1 MASGSLLRK
10 LIKTGAEGNLEAFK
24 NVSEEVIRE
33 ERSKNHHLLANDL
46 ERILY
51 GRSNNIGGSHLTLI
65 KQVPKDKERGLPLLY
80 IKEPVR
86 RLEDVVLSDENSS
99 LLDDI
104 LQEHH
109 HKERLKSYGLS
120 PSDRLLFFGPPGCGK
135 TLTAE
140 VIASELSLPLAIIR
154 IDSVIS
160 SYLGETASNL
170 RQVMDFISNVPM
182 VVLFDEFDALAKERG
197 DAADH
202 GELKRVVNAFLQ
214 LLDVYTGKSLLIA
227 ATNHEGILDSAV
239 WRRFDE
245 VMFFEP
251 PNLEQLRR
259 LLSCK
264 LRGLRREFMI
274 ESNEVANLF
283 KGMSHADVERVL
295 RNAAKEMVL
304 LGQEFLNERH
314 LKSAIRREDAR
325 RIRSLR
331 SQP

>member
-109 HKERLKSYGLS
+109 HKNDLKAMACLRLIGC
-120 PSDRLLFFGPPGCGK
+120 FFPV
-135 TLTAE
+135 LQVVARR
-140 VIASELSLPLAIIR
+140 SLP
-154 IDSVIS
+154 
-160 SYLGETASNL
+160 
-170 RQVMDFISNVPM
+170 
-182 VVLFDEFDALAKERG
+182 K
-197 DAADH
+197 
-202 GELKRVVNAFLQ
+202 
-214 LLDVYTGKSLLIA
+214 LL
-227 ATNHEGILDSAV
+227 H
-239 WRRFDE
+239 
-245 VMFFEP
+245 
-251 PNLEQLRR
+251 
-259 LLSCK
+259 LS
-264 LRGLRREFMI
+264 
-274 ESNEVANLF
+274 
-283 KGMSHADVERVL
+283 
-295 RNAAKEMVL
+295 
-304 LGQEFLNERH
+304 
-314 LKSAIRREDAR
+314 
-325 RIRSLR
+325 
-331 SQP
+331 